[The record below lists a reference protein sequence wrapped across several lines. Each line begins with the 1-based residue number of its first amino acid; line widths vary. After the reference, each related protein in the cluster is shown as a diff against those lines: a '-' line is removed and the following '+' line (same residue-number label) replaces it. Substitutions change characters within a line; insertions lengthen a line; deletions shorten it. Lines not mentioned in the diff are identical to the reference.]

1 MSTFGEIVEP
11 VSRTTW
17 EDWDEVYAEEN
28 VTIIQW
34 QLPIEIPKRIETLFI
49 LEGKFL
55 SDFMKVQSRDFFK
68 LINSNIGVNLHL
80 YQLTSSDKYICTVK
94 DYNLLKSSEIIEL
107 LKPFIYKSEDVIT
120 IQTKPIMEYQ
130 TASLGMQSWVIRQ
143 LTTSVPSKKTWD
155 LNFAKLEQPNI
166 LSGVTAGAICLREH
180 INLSA
185 TALVCYI
192 EHIEEYQTNEL
203 LKLLEKFEIIDDT
216 CSAKCSGI
224 LSSNLYI

>member
-17 EDWDEVYAEEN
+17 EDWDESYIEDN
-28 VTIIQW
+28 VTTIQW
-34 QLPIEIPKRIETLFI
+34 QLPIEIPKRIETFFI

-55 SDFMKVQSRDFFK
+55 ADYIKVQSQDHLKF
-68 LINSNIGVNLHL
+68 LNSNIGVNLYL
-80 YQLTSSDKYICTVK
+80 YELMSSDNYVCTVK

-120 IQTKPIMEYQ
+120 IQTKPLMEYQ
-130 TASLGMQSWVIRQ
+130 TASLGMQSWVIRK
-143 LTTSVPSKKTWD
+143 LTTSILSKKSWD
-155 LNFAKLEQPNI
+155 FNFAKLEQPNI
-166 LSGVTAGAICLREH
+166 LSGVAAGAVCLREH

-192 EHIEEYQTNEL
+192 EHIEEYQTNEIH
-203 LKLLEKFEIIDDT
+203 KLLEKLEIIDT
-216 CSAKCSGI
+216 CSVKCNGI